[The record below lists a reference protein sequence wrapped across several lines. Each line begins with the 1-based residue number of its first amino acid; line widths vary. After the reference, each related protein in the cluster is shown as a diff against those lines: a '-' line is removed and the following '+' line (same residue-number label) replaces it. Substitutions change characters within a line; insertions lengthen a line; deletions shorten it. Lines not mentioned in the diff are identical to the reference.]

1 MLRKDSDIKWTIE
14 AKKYFNDIKKAL
26 TDEIFFI
33 SPYFSKDFI
42 IFSFASEHTI
52 ARVLLQK
59 SQQNAEQPIAFFS
72 KTLRDAKLKYNIME
86 N

>member
-1 MLRKDSDIKWTIE
+1 MLRKDNDIKWTIE
-14 AKKYFNDIKKAL
+14 AKKYFNDIKKESTKAHVL
-26 TDEIFFI
+26 IG
-33 SPYFSKDFI
+33 PYFSKDFI

-72 KTLRDAKLKYNIME
+72 KILRDAKLKYNIME